1 MTTEALKSVT
11 RDGGTLRYL
20 DTGSGEPA
28 LLFIHGWT
36 CDHTHWRYQVP
47 HFAKR
52 HRVIAVDLRGHGESD
67 KPDQDYTVDAFV
79 DDIAW
84 LLREL
89 GVESPV
95 VIGHSMG
102 GTIAMN
108 LARKHTGLVRAIV
121 MIDSPI
127 APLTDHLNPLVEQLL
142 AGLQTP
148 TYSVIAAGF
157 VRMNMFNT
165 ASPAQLV
172 EEIVPDMAGAP
183 QRVMHTALAST
194 LAPESRAAG
203 PIPLP
208 ALYIR
213 AATNFASEEQLR
225 QRFPG
230 LEVTDVQAAHFLQME
245 KPQETNSIIG
255 RFVDGLV

>member
-1 MTTEALKSVT
+1 MTEALKSAT
-11 RDGGTLRYL
+11 TPDGVTLRYL
-20 DTGSGEPA
+20 DTGTGDPPMI
-28 LLFIHGWT
+28 FIHGWT
-36 CDHTHWRYQVP
+36 CDHTHWRDQVP
-47 HFAKR
+47 HFAR
-52 HRVIAVDLRGHGESD
+52 SHRVVAVDLRGHGASD
-67 KPDQDYTVDAFV
+67 KPDQDYSIPRFV
-79 DDIAW
+79 DDVAGLI
-84 LLREL
+84 RKL
-89 GVESPV
+89 GLGKPV

-172 EEIVPDMAGAP
+172 EEIVADMAGAP